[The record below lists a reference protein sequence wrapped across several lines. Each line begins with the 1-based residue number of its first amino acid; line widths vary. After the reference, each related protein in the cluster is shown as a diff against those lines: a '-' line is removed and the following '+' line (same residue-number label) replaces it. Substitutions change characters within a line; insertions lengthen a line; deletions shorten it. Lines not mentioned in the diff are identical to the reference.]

1 MTNGASLSYQPPVPH
16 PEESA
21 MQHYLELVDG
31 KTSKFWRI
39 ETLDAEL
46 VTHWGKIG
54 TAGRAAIKEYDSA
67 EDCEVAAQKLLDS
80 KLNKGYAKASFDPAQ
95 HRFFDTEDYGLH
107 PLTSHPQF
115 REFFADE
122 IYFDEGDEET
132 PFGSDDGHD
141 AYSHYADNLR
151 DKHPVELTQYPQHLV
166 EREWEM
172 PYLPPSPNP
181 TRESFEQDLAKAKGQ
196 VSATI
201 APRAVIQC
209 DRAILATTLGA
220 IKITGDAAP
229 EAIALAINAVDRM
242 IVFWEYEGET
252 VAEDNL
258 LYQVRADL
266 TRFAEHRK

>member
-1 MTNGASLSYQPPVPH
+1 
-16 PEESA
+16 

-31 KTSKFWRI
+31 KASNFWRI

-54 TAGRAAIKEYDSA
+54 TPGRTTIKEYDSS
-67 EDCEVAAQKLLDS
+67 EECEAAAQKLLDS
-80 KLNKGYAKASFDPAQ
+80 KLKKGYAEAHFDPDQ

-107 PLTSHPQF
+107 PLTSNPRF

-122 IYFDEGDEET
+122 IYFDEGDEDT

-151 DKHPVELTQYPQHLV
+151 EKQPVELAQYPQHLV

-172 PYLPPSPNP
+172 PYLPPGPNP
-181 TRESFEQDLAKAKGQ
+181 TRESFEQDLAKAKER
-196 VSATI
+196 VSPSI

-209 DRAILATTLGA
+209 DRVILATTLGA
-220 IKITGDAAP
+220 IKITGDACP
-229 EAIALAINAVDRM
+229 EAIALALNAIDRM

-252 VAEDNL
+252 VRQDHVL
-258 LYQVRADL
+258 HQVRAGL
-266 TRFAEHRK
+266 TRFAECRKGK